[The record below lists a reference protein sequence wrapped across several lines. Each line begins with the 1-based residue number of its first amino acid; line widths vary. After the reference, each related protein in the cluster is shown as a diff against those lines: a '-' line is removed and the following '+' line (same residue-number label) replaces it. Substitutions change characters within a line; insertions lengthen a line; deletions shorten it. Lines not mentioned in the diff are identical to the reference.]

1 MKLLIIRHGP
11 AGDREKWEAEG
22 KDDRLR
28 PLTAAGGQEMRE
40 ATDGLTLLAPSL
52 PIIATSPLLRAAAT
66 AAIVGSSYKS
76 EVINLDELSPESTPD
91 DLVPW
96 LRDRRQETVAVVGH
110 EPHLSTL
117 AGYLLT
123 GASSSFM
130 DLKKGGACLLEFRGA
145 PAAGGGVLHWLLTRR
160 ELQRMGNSR

>member
-76 EVINLDELSPESTPD
+76 DVINLDELSPESTPD
-91 DLVPW
+91 ELVPW

-123 GASSSFM
+123 GTSSSFI
-130 DLKKGGACLLEFRGA
+130 DLKKGGACLLEFRGS
-145 PAAGGGVLHWLLTRR
+145 PEPGGGVLRWLLTRR
-160 ELQRMGNSR
+160 ELRRLGNSG